1 MTNKYLDRIKVG
13 YGAMFFTDNKDL
25 CYNLKEAVA
34 MASSEF
40 YIINPLA
47 PGKIDGFSGKIWR
60 TYEEFPQLASVR
72 TVRISDEENPR
83 ILDEEFSLIVNGHS
97 LYIYYDYEFLFNDK
111 LPNLVGEK
119 IMDDGEEKTLT
130 IRPLV
135 LPYRTYASP
144 VEYLDSEFEDRRD
157 IELSYA
163 FEEETWWKKCDSKTL
178 LRRVNNYRRKHD
190 LPKLELTNR
199 GFEI

>member
-1 MTNKYLDRIKVG
+1 MVDKYLDRISVG
-13 YGAMFFTDNKDL
+13 YGAMFLTDDKEL
-25 CYNLKEAVA
+25 CYNLKQAVE

-60 TYEEFPQLASVR
+60 TYKEFPQLASVR

-83 ILDEEFSLIVNGHS
+83 ILDEEFSLIVNGYS
-97 LYIYYDYEFLFNDK
+97 LYIYYDYEFLFNEK

-119 IMDDGEEKTLT
+119 IMDNGEEKTLT

-135 LPYRTYASP
+135 LPYRSYKSP
-144 VEYLDSEFEDRRD
+144 VEYLNSDFEDRRD
-157 IELSYA
+157 VEVSYA
-163 FEEETWWKKCDSKTL
+163 FEEETAWEKCDSKTL
-178 LRRVNNYRRKHD
+178 LRRVNSYRRKHSI
-190 LPKLELTNR
+190 PKLELVDR
-199 GFEI
+199 CFEI